1 MKLVQLLT
9 ALPHYQLLTA
19 SISALEQVEISN
31 FTADS
36 RQVKPG
42 TFFVAYQGV
51 ASDGHRFI
59 PEVIAKGAAAIIGE
73 SEKSLLAIREEE
85 TQAPPLILVPNG
97 REALAYLA
105 AAWYGFPSRR
115 LTMVGITGWY
125 YAAAAIALGLWFLST
140 GLACWR
146 THEKPEARR
155 LFITSVLYLPLL
167 LTAMMLDRI

>member
-19 SISALEQVEISN
+19 STSALEQVEISN

-59 PEVIAKGAAAIIGE
+59 PEAIAKGAAAIIGE
-73 SEKSLLAIREEE
+73 SEKSLLAAREEP
-85 TQAPPLILVPNG
+85 QAPPLILVPNG

-105 AAWYGFPSRR
+105 AAWYGFPARR
-115 LTMVGITGWY
+115 LTIVGITGTD
-125 YAAAAIALGLWFLST
+125 GKT
-140 GLACWR
+140 
-146 THEKPEARR
+146 T
-155 LFITSVLYLPLL
+155 T
-167 LTAMMLDRI
+167 TN